1 MREKQTNIQTDSK
14 IEIVKEEQN
23 EKGRKRERKIGDRE

>member
-23 EKGRKRERKIGDRE
+23 EKGRKRERKIRDRE